1 MRRPT
6 AAHLKLLKHA
16 LDCDSMFGAA
26 QQMQRTDATVER
38 LFYELVDGNM
48 IEHGARD
55 EPMHITRLGR
65 AVLKGGVGTFKL
77 AKKRP
82 PSGAA

>member
-6 AAHLKLLKHA
+6 AQHLKLLQCA
-16 LDCDSMFGAA
+16 QDGDSMFGAVSVMRA
-26 QQMQRTDATVER
+26 KDATVEK
-38 LFYELVDGNM
+38 LFYELVDANM

-55 EPMHITRLGR
+55 EPMQITRLGR

-77 AKKRP
+77 AKKKT
-82 PSGAA
+82 ATKAV

>member
-16 LDCDSMFGAA
+16 QDGDSMFGAVRE
-26 QQMQRTDATVER
+26 MLSGRIFPIER

-48 IEHGARD
+48 IEHCARD
-55 EPMHITRLGR
+55 EPMHLTRLCRGGAEGR
-65 AVLKGGVGTFKL
+65 PDI
-77 AKKRP
+77 KRP
-82 PSGAA
+82 PLGRP